1 MENHLRLKAN
11 LYCRIPEQPYTE
23 TLSQSKQVDKS
34 AVTKGAS
41 LPQQGTT
48 CLLGKFVTPASTTTP
63 MGTAPRKKA
72 VQGERL
78 RLCATL
84 TGMGHGVAD

>member
-1 MENHLRLKAN
+1 MESHLRLKAN
-11 LYCRIPEQPYTE
+11 LYYRIPEQPYTE

-41 LPQQGTT
+41 LPQQGTA

-78 RLCATL
+78 RLCHL
-84 TGMGHGVAD
+84 DRHGARCG

>member
-1 MENHLRLKAN
+1 MESHLRLKAD
-11 LYCRIPEQPYTE
+11 LYYRIPEQPEPYTE

-41 LPQQGTT
+41 LPQQGTA
-48 CLLGKFVTPASTTTP
+48 CLLGKFVTPASTTTR
-63 MGTAPRKKA
+63 GTAPRKKA

-78 RLCATL
+78 RLCHL
-84 TGMGHGVAD
+84 DRHGAWCG

>member
-1 MENHLRLKAN
+1 MENHLKLKAN
-11 LYCRIPEQPYTE
+11 LYYRVPERPEPYPE

-48 CLLGKFVTPASTTTP
+48 CL